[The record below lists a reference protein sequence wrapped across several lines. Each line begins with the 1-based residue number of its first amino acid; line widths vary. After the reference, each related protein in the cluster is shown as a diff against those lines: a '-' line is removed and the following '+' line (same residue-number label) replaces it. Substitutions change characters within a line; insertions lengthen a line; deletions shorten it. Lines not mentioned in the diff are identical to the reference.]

1 MIDVEN
7 YVVDRVS
14 EAIRNETP
22 DVQVYSSHVRSPSVF
37 PCVMIYES
45 ANGSYEATRTADGIE
60 RHAELRYTVE
70 VCTNDTSGKK
80 ENAKRISRYVDD
92 VMQEMGFFRASK
104 QYTFGTNESSI
115 FVALTT
121 YRGLVGE
128 GPSGDMERLIVY
140 RR

>member
-7 YVVDRVS
+7 YVIDRVHKRIK
-14 EAIRNETP
+14 EEKIPAKIH
-22 DVQVYSSHVRSPSVF
+22 SSHVRSPSEF

-45 ANGSYEATRTADGIE
+45 SNTTYEATRFGDGIE

-70 VCTNDTSGKK
+70 VCTNDKQGKK
-80 ENAKRISRYVDD
+80 EKAKRISAIVDD
-92 VMQEMGFFRASK
+92 VMQEMGFYRAAR
-104 QYTFGTNESSI
+104 QYTFGTNESAI
-115 FVALTT
+115 FVALST

-128 GPSGDMERLIVY
+128 NPSGDKNELTVY

>member
-7 YVVDRVS
+7 YVIDRVAQRVRG
-14 EAIRNETP
+14 EAPT
-22 DVQVYSSHVRSPSVF
+22 VQVYSSHVRTPSVF

-45 ANGSYEATRTADGIE
+45 SNTTFEDTRAADGIE

-70 VCTNDTSGKK
+70 VCTNDATGKK
-80 ENAKRISRYVDD
+80 ENAKRIAVTIDD
-92 VMQEMGFFRASK
+92 AMQEMGFFRASK
-104 QYTFGTNESSI
+104 QYTFGTNESSV
-115 FVALTT
+115 FVVLMT

-128 GPSGDMERLIVY
+128 GPSGDDKNLIVY

>member
-7 YVVDRVS
+7 YVVDMVCKRLQD
-14 EAIRNETP
+14 EAP
-22 DVQVYSSHVRSPSVF
+22 PVQVHSIHMRSPSVF

-45 ANGSYEATRTADGIE
+45 SNVTYEGTRAADGIE

-70 VCTNDTSGKK
+70 VCTNDTTGAKQ
-80 ENAKRISRYVDD
+80 NAKRISKMIDD
-92 VMQEMGFFRASK
+92 VMQGMGFYRASR
-104 QYTFGTNESSI
+104 QYTFGTNESSV
-115 FVALTT
+115 FVVFTA

-128 GPSGDMERLIVY
+128 GPSGDDSQLIVY

>member
-7 YVVDRVS
+7 YVIDKVAQHVHAD
-14 EAIRNETP
+14 TP
-22 DVQVYSSHVRSPSVF
+22 SAQIYSSHVRTPSVF

-45 ANGSYEATRTADGIE
+45 SNTTYEDTRTADGIE
-60 RHAELRYTVE
+60 RHAEVRYTIE
-70 VCTNDTSGKK
+70 ICTNDTTGKK
-80 ENAKRISRYVDD
+80 ENAKRLMRVIDD
-92 VMQEMGFFRASK
+92 AMQEMGFYRASR
-104 QYTFGTNESSI
+104 QYTFGTNESSV

-128 GPSGDMERLIVY
+128 GPSGDDTNLIVY

>member
-7 YVVDRVS
+7 YVVDKIS
-14 EAIRNETP
+14 QIIQNEAPE
-22 DVQVYSSHVRSPSVF
+22 VQVYSSHLRSPSVF

-45 ANGSYEATRTADGIE
+45 ANGSYEATRAADGIE

-80 ENAKRISRYVDD
+80 ENAKRLSRIIDD
-92 VMQEMGFFRASK
+92 AMQEMGFYRNSK

-128 GPSGDMERLIVY
+128 GPSGDMENLIVY

>member
-7 YVVDRVS
+7 YVVDKVTQR
-14 EAIRNETP
+14 IQGETP
-22 DVQVYSSHVRSPSVF
+22 PIQVYSSHVRTPSVF

-45 ANGSYEATRTADGIE
+45 SNTTYEATRAADGIE

-70 VCTNDTSGKK
+70 VCTNESTGRK
-80 ENAKRISRYVDD
+80 ENAKRISSIIDD
-92 VMQEMGFFRASK
+92 VMQGMGFYRDSK
-104 QYTFGTNESSI
+104 QYTFGTNESSV
-115 FVALTT
+115 FTVLTA

-128 GPSGDMERLIVY
+128 GPSGDKTKLVIY

>member
-7 YVVDRVS
+7 YVIDKVAQS
-14 EAIRNETP
+14 ISYETP
-22 DVQVYSSHVRSPSVF
+22 PVQIYSSHVRTPSTF

-45 ANGSYEATRTADGIE
+45 SNTTFEGTRTVDGVE
-60 RHAELRYTVE
+60 RHAEVRYTIE
-70 VCTNDTSGKK
+70 ICTNDTTGKK
-80 ENAKRISRYVDD
+80 ENAKRLMRIIDD
-92 VMQEMGFFRASK
+92 AMQEMGFYRASR
-104 QYTFGTNESSI
+104 QYTFGTNESSV

-128 GPSGDMERLIVY
+128 APSSDDTHLMVY

>member
-7 YVVDRVS
+7 YVIDKVAQSIAD
-14 EAIRNETP
+14 ETP
-22 DVQVYSSHVRSPSVF
+22 PVQVYSSHVRTPSVF

-45 ANGSYEATRTADGIE
+45 SNTTYEGTRTADGVE
-60 RHAELRYTVE
+60 RHAEVRYTIE
-70 VCTNDTSGKK
+70 ICTNDATGKK
-80 ENAKRISRYVDD
+80 ENAKRLMRTIDD
-92 VMQEMGFFRASK
+92 VMQGMGFFRASR

-128 GPSGDMERLIVY
+128 GPSSDPSKLTVY